1 MCNAHRKPCCS
12 SGGHITIRQVHV
24 LHSNTLLRSD
34 VAQKYLFYALSIVG
48 QDIGGYVGNLVGED
62 LVNISR

>member
-1 MCNAHRKPCCS
+1 MLQFWWAHYHKASARTALEYF
-12 SGGHITIRQVHV
+12 IEEY
-24 LHSNTLLRSD
+24 

-48 QDIGGYVGNLVGED
+48 QDIGGYVGNLVGEN